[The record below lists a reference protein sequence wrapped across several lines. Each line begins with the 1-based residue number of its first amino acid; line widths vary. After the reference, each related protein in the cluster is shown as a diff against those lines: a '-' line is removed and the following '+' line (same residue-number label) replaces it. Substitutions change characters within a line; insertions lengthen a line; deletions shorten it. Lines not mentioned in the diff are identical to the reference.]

1 MQGRGQGLQRHRCP
15 MLLLIARAGHDAP
28 SVVNRTA
35 AGGGRCKRDAAG
47 MLAGVIPIALRH
59 AICPPTCLQ
68 LDKYAA
74 TPSLLRLTQHA
85 DRRTR
90 LLLRD
95 GRFRS
100 PHFYG
105 GIGPGAVDRAWP
117 LASPCSLF
125 APRPTGFSVAARPP
139 SAAARERQWL
149 MWNALH
155 SLQLAGDSRATLL
168 MLTVRTHAAGRQW
181 TLSGPGTIVESASCN
196 NPSLPQLNLAAARG
210 RSSTIGL
217 RSGFPPRFV
226 QPSLY
231 QHSPALV
238 TSPVGISHHKLRDT
252 GALPR
257 PSLEQVTQCSCGSL
271 RPVAQQPGELP
282 KQVLET
288 KILQLWR
295 ELPLQHASLKSKS
308 LRHSEKASRHSP
320 S

>member
-1 MQGRGQGLQRHRCP
+1 
-15 MLLLIARAGHDAP
+15 MLS
-28 SVVNRTA
+28 SVVSRTA

-47 MLAGVIPIALRH
+47 MLAGAIPIALRH
-59 AICPPTCLQ
+59 AIRPPTCLQ

-85 DRRTR
+85 DRRSP

-105 GIGPGAVDRAWP
+105 GIGPGAVDRAW
-117 LASPCSLF
+117 
-125 APRPTGFSVAARPP
+125 APRVALLTVRPSP
-139 SAAARERQWL
+139 NRFLCGGPLPIWGGERETVAD
-149 MWNALH
+149 ALH
-155 SLQLAGDSRATLL
+155 SLLLAGDSRATLL
-168 MLTVRTHAAGRQW
+168 MPTVRTHAGGRQW
-181 TLSGPGTIVESASCN
+181 TLSGAGSIVESASCN
-196 NPSLPQLNLAAARG
+196 NPSLRPQLNLAAARG

-217 RSGFPPRFV
+217 RPGFPPRFV
-226 QPSLY
+226 QLSLY
-231 QHSPALV
+231 QLSPALV
-238 TSPVGISHHKLRDT
+238 TSPVEISHHKLRDT

-257 PSLEQVTQCSCGSL
+257 PNLEQVTQCPCGSL